1 MEIRSASDHNGGMK
15 AIWVGRALS
24 LVVSLL
30 FAFSGV
36 MKLVKPPSV
45 LKGMEHLGL
54 PQSIVVPLGVIEL
67 LCVVAYLL
75 PRTAILGAIL
85 FTGFIG
91 GTIVT
96 HWRVGEPVY
105 IQILCGIVV
114 WLGLYLRRP
123 RLRELVWSV

>member
-1 MEIRSASDHNGGMK
+1 MK
-15 AIWVGRALS
+15 TVWVGRALS
-24 LVVSLL
+24 ILVSLL
-30 FAFSGV
+30 FAFSAL
-36 MKLVKPPSV
+36 MKLMRHPAVIQ
-45 LKGMEHLGL
+45 GMDHLGL
-54 PQSIVVPLGVIEL
+54 PRSIMAPLGVIEL
-67 LCVVAYLL
+67 LCVIIYLV

-85 FTGFIG
+85 FTGYIG

-105 IQILCGIVV
+105 VNIACGIVV